1 VGLCEFARGLS
12 RAAIR
17 EKEDALMHQPSS
29 PTAMSTRDLL
39 REIASN
45 GSLLIK
51 RQVKLAQLEGR
62 RNLSQEKTAIEF
74 LGSGGIV
81 GYAAA
86 ILFLV
91 AAALGIGDAL
101 DGRYWAGAL
110 IVGGALLAIAAIL
123 ATIGWVQRVRKPLR
137 RTRREIDKEL
147 SWANTQLTT

>member
-1 VGLCEFARGLS
+1 V
-12 RAAIR
+12 IY
-17 EKEDALMHQPSS
+17 QPSS
-29 PTAMSTRDLL
+29 PSAMSTRDLL

-62 RNLSQEKTAIEF
+62 RNLDKEKTAVEL
-74 LGSGGIV
+74 LGSGGAV
-81 GYAAA
+81 AYAGV
-86 ILFLV
+86 ILLLV

-110 IVGGALLAIAAIL
+110 IVGGALLVVASIL
-123 ATIGWVQRVRKPLR
+123 GAIGWARRVKKPLR
-137 RTRREIDKEL
+137 RSRREIDKEL